1 MSSHQKPSQESGRE
15 PETPDPLVTLESH
28 MAELERMVDQLNQV
42 VIEQGRRLQRLENQQ
57 KEVAST
63 VEGIEMDRIRSTNSK
78 PPHSV
83 I

>member
-1 MSSHQKPSQESGRE
+1 MSSHQKPSREAGRE
-15 PETPDPLVTLESH
+15 PEIRDPLVTLESH

-42 VIEQGRRLQRLENQQ
+42 VIEQGKRLQRLENQQ

-63 VEGIEMDRIRSTNSK
+63 VEGIEMDRIRSTHSK

>member
-1 MSSHQKPSQESGRE
+1 
-15 PETPDPLVTLESH
+15 

>member
-1 MSSHQKPSQESGRE
+1 MSSHQKPSLESGRE